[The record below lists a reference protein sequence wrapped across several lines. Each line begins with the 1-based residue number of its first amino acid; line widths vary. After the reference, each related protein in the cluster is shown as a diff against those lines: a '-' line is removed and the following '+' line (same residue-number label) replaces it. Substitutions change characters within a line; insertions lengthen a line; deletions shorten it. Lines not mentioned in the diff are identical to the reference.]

1 MGQISL
7 CPEIYMTLLSI
18 EFAVLWAVTTVL
30 YFVFPLKYRWTVL
43 LASSFVF
50 YFYGGISTG
59 YFMIFTVICI
69 YATAL
74 WIDSYNQKQKK
85 YLADN
90 PALTRDEK
98 KAYKLAIQ
106 HKKRL
111 ILAAGLVLCF
121 SFLVFL
127 KYFNFLSSQTFSILG
142 LFGLKAEAPQIDLAL
157 PLGISFYTL
166 QATSYI
172 IDVYRGKTRA
182 EKNFAK
188 VALFV
193 SFFPQ
198 IIQGPIGRFKDLAPQ
213 LYEGHRFD
221 PVRFKHGLELAL
233 WGFIKKL
240 TIAEYIGIVADTVFN
255 SYSQYSGFVIFL
267 GSVAYGFQV
276 YADFSGGMDIIGGI
290 AQIYGIDMAVN
301 FERPYFARSIA
312 EFWRRWHIT
321 LGAWMRDYV
330 FYPLSLSKA
339 FANMGKKTR
348 KIFGTY
354 IGKMLPTFLAS
365 FIAFMLVGIWHGSSW
380 KYVAYGLW
388 NSVIITGSILLDPV
402 YKKVLGKLKVN
413 TECFSWRMFQIL
425 RTFMLVS
432 IGRIFSRADSLMD
445 SLRML
450 KRMFSEF
457 NPWIFTDGMLLKL
470 GLNEKQL
477 FLVFVMLLV
486 LLVVGIMQEKGVH
499 LREKLDEQ
507 NIIFRWVFVIAA
519 VAFLLVYGAYGS
531 SFSAADFVYQQF

>member
-1 MGQISL
+1 MGNPL
-7 CPEIYMTLLSI
+7 CPKTYMTLLSI

-30 YFVFPLKYRWTVL
+30 YFIFPLKYRWTVL

-50 YFYGGISTG
+50 YLYGGISTG
-59 YFMIFTVICI
+59 YFMIFTIICI
-69 YATAL
+69 YAIAL
-74 WIDSYNQKQKK
+74 WLDSYNNKQKK

-90 PALTRDEK
+90 PQLTRDEK
-98 KAYKLAIQ
+98 KAYKLSVQ
-106 HKKRL
+106 HKKRM
-111 ILAAGLVLCF
+111 ILALGLVICF

-142 LFGLKAEAPQIDLAL
+142 LFGLKAKAPKIDLAL

-172 IDVYRGKTRA
+172 IDVYRGKTQA

-221 PVRFKHGLELAL
+221 PVRCKHGLELAL

-240 TIAEYIGIVADTVFN
+240 TIAEYIGVVADTVFN
-255 SYSQYSGFVIFL
+255 SYSQYTGFVIFL

-290 AQIYGIDMAVN
+290 AQIYGVEMATN

-339 FANMGKKTR
+339 FANMGRKTR
-348 KIFGTY
+348 KVFGTY

-365 FIAFMLVGIWHGSSW
+365 FISFMLVGIWHGSSW

-388 NSVIITGSILLDPV
+388 NSVIITGSILLEPV

-413 TECFSWRMFQIL
+413 TECFSWQLFQII
-425 RTFMLVS
+425 RTFILVS
-432 IGRIFSRADSLMD
+432 IGRIFSRADSFMD

-457 NPWIFTDGMLLKL
+457 NPWVLTDGTLLKL

-486 LLVVGIMQEKGVH
+486 LLVVGIMQEKGLH

-507 NIIFRWVFVIAA
+507 NVLFRWVVVILA
-519 VAFLLVYGAYGS
+519 VAFLAVYGAYGA
-531 SFSAADFVYQQF
+531 SFSAAEFVYQQF

>member
-1 MGQISL
+1 
-7 CPEIYMTLLSI
+7 MTLLSI
-18 EFAVLWAVTTVL
+18 EFAVLWVISTVV
-30 YFVFPLKYRWTVL
+30 YFLFPLKYRWTVL
-43 LASSFVF
+43 LAASFVF
-50 YFYGGISTG
+50 YFFGGISTG
-59 YFMIFTVICI
+59 YFMIITIVCI
-69 YATAL
+69 YAVARWL
-74 WIDSYNQKQKK
+74 DSYNQKQKK
-85 YLADN
+85 YLSEHPD
-90 PALTRDEK
+90 LTRDEK
-98 KAYKLAIQ
+98 KAYKLTIQ

-111 ILAAGLVLCF
+111 ILAGGLVICF
-121 SFLVFL
+121 AILVFL

-142 LFGLKAEAPQIDLAL
+142 LFGVKAKAPKIDLAL

-172 IDVYRGKTRA
+172 IDVYRGKTQA
-182 EKNFAK
+182 EKNIAK

-198 IIQGPIGRFKDLAPQ
+198 ITQGPIGRFKDLAPQ

-221 PVRFKHGLELAL
+221 SVRFKHGLELAL
-233 WGFIKKL
+233 WGLIKKL
-240 TIAEYIGIVADTVFN
+240 VIAEYIGMLADTVFTN
-255 SYSQYSGFVIFL
+255 YRDYAGFVIFL

-276 YADFSGGMDIIGGI
+276 YSDFSGGMDIIGGI
-290 AQIYGIDMAVN
+290 AQIYGINMATN

-330 FYPLSLSKA
+330 FYPLSLSRA

-348 KIFGTY
+348 KVFGTY

-402 YKKVLGKLKVN
+402 YKKVLEKLKVN
-413 TECFSWRMFQIL
+413 TECFSWQFFQIV
-425 RTFMLVS
+425 RTFVLVS
-432 IGRIFSRADSLMD
+432 IGRIFSRSASLMD

-457 NPWIFTDGMLLKL
+457 NPWVLTDGTLLKL

-486 LLVVGIMQEKGVH
+486 LLVVGIMQEKGIH

-507 NIIFRWVFVIAA
+507 NIIFRWVFIIAA
-519 VAFLLVYGAYGS
+519 IVLLLVYGAYGS
-531 SFSAADFVYQQF
+531 SFNAADFVYQQF

>member
-1 MGQISL
+1 MGNPL
-7 CPEIYMTLLSI
+7 CPKTYMTLLSI

-30 YFVFPLKYRWTVL
+30 YFIFPLKYRWTVL

-59 YFMIFTVICI
+59 YFMIFTIICI
-69 YATAL
+69 YAIAL
-74 WIDSYNQKQKK
+74 WLDSYNNKQKK

-90 PALTRDEK
+90 PQLTRDEK
-98 KAYKLAIQ
+98 KAYKLSVQ
-106 HKKRL
+106 HKKRM
-111 ILAAGLVLCF
+111 ILALGLVICF

-142 LFGLKAEAPQIDLAL
+142 LFGLKAKAPKIDLAL

-172 IDVYRGKTRA
+172 IDVYRGKTQA

-221 PVRFKHGLELAL
+221 PVRFKHGMELAL

-240 TIAEYIGIVADTVFN
+240 TIAEYIGVVADTVFN
-255 SYSQYSGFVIFL
+255 SYSQYAGFVIFL

-290 AQIYGIDMAVN
+290 AQIYGVEMATN

-339 FANMGKKTR
+339 FANMGRKTR
-348 KIFGTY
+348 KVFGTY

-365 FIAFMLVGIWHGSSW
+365 FISFMLVGIWHGSSW

-388 NSVIITGSILLDPV
+388 NSVIITGSILLEPV

-413 TECFSWRMFQIL
+413 TECFSWQLFQII
-425 RTFMLVS
+425 RTFILVS
-432 IGRIFSRADSLMD
+432 IGRIFSRADSFMD

-457 NPWIFTDGMLLKL
+457 NPWVLTDGTLLKL

-486 LLVVGIMQEKGVH
+486 LLVVGIMQEKGLH

-507 NIIFRWVFVIAA
+507 NVLFRWVVVILA
-519 VAFLLVYGAYGS
+519 VAFLAVYGAYGA
-531 SFSAADFVYQQF
+531 SFSAAEFVYQQF